1 MALQLGQVLCLL
13 KTCSKNESIT
23 NALLR
28 VRFRQCINPHFA
40 SNQSLV
46 GLQIRFRYLHPY
58 NATNTKSF
66 LPNPASYSTLKPL
79 PASPKG
85 KRFQILLLKQLLL
98 YLHIAA
104 NTIFWRFLMAADRL
118 RLVNIFLLRAKQS
131 ANV

>member
-1 MALQLGQVLCLL
+1 FCIQKHSFPKSFLDLSVFEMVLRLEQYSCLL
-13 KTCSKNESIT
+13 KICSKNESIT

-66 LPNPASYSTLKPL
+66 LPNPASYSTPTEK
-79 PASPKG
+79 
-85 KRFQILLLKQLLL
+85 
-98 YLHIAA
+98 
-104 NTIFWRFLMAADRL
+104 
-118 RLVNIFLLRAKQS
+118 
-131 ANV
+131 

>member
-58 NATNTKSF
+58 NATNTKNF
-66 LPNPASYSTLKPL
+66 LPNPASYLTPMGKYPPL
-79 PASPKG
+79 TPPKEG
-85 KRFQILLLKQLLL
+85 NKRCLFLCSNTILLHFQVVVV
-98 YLHIAA
+98 
-104 NTIFWRFLMAADRL
+104 RL
-118 RLVNIFLLRAKQS
+118 RLAGIFLLQE
-131 ANV
+131 VG